1 MHRHYF
7 FRGDDER
14 MRRGRRSWGDHMARH
29 AERME
34 RHAER
39 HARRGRGFG
48 RFFGHGDLRVVIL
61 AMLEEQPRHG
71 YELMKELEER
81 TGGAYRPS
89 PGVVY
94 PTLALLEDEGLIRP
108 SGGETGRKLFEITD
122 AGKAEL
128 DKNRTEVEGLFAQME
143 QAAQHAGPGRPRVG
157 RAMMNLGMALK
168 NRMARPMS
176 ADELDRIVNMID
188 DTAAAIE
195 RS

>member
-1 MHRHYF
+1 MHRHFF
-7 FRGDDER
+7 FRHDDER
-14 MRRGRRSWGDHMARH
+14 RSRHGWGGHMGRH
-29 AERME
+29 AEHAE
-34 RHAER
+34 RPAER
-39 HARRGRGFG
+39 HARRGRGGFG

-143 QAAQHAGPGRPRVG
+143 QAAQHAGPGRPRIG

-168 NRMARPMS
+168 NRMSRPIT
-176 ADELDRIVNMID
+176 AEELDRIVNMID
-188 DTAAAIE
+188 DTASAIE
-195 RS
+195 KS